1 MATKNSFFHIDVLRV
16 VALVWSAVGAADRG
30 LEIEEEENEEV
41 AKGEFKEFEEGW
53 PVTLLTMRL
62 SE

>member
-1 MATKNSFFHIDVLRV
+1 MGV
-16 VALVWSAVGAADRG
+16 VDRG

-41 AKGEFKEFEEGW
+41 AKGELKEFEGGC